1 MQRLVLGA
9 GQRYIKEPEDITLD
23 IRPFDGIDIVHD
35 LDITP
40 WPFEDNSFEGISAC
54 HLVEHLKSLVSF
66 MNESWRILTPGG
78 SLYLVTPLAGVDP
91 DLEWAD
97 PTHKRCYRI
106 HTFVNYFSLEG
117 VDKWGYTD
125 KAWNFFHLNVVN
137 NCIVAHAYPV
147 KK

>member
-23 IRPFDGIDIVHD
+23 IKPFRGIDVVYD
-35 LDITP
+35 LNITP
-40 WPFEDNSFEGISAC
+40 WPFDDCSFESLSAL
-54 HLVEHLKSLVSF
+54 HVVEHLKSLISF
-66 MNESWRILTPGG
+66 MNESWRILKLGG

-97 PTHKRCYRI
+97 PTHIRCYRV

-125 KAWNFFHLNVVN
+125 KAWNFFHLRVVD